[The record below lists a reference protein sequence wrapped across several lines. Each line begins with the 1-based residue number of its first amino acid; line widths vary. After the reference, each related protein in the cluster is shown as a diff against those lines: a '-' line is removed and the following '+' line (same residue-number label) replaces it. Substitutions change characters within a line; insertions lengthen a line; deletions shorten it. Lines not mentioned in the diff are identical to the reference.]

1 MAVSRKIPLAVCLF
15 LCALAVPGLSRGE
28 GGISVSGAWIRAFP
42 PGAYATAAYMAI
54 ENASGGD
61 DVLEEVSCGCSRKV
75 SIHSTSREAGSDVV
89 GMKEISSLR
98 IPAGKVAVLEPGG
111 LHLMLEGVRDDIGAR
126 AVLVLRFSR
135 GGEIAVTAPV
145 RRSAAGGGGHGHHGH

>member
-1 MAVSRKIPLAVCLF
+1 M
-15 LCALAVPGLSRGE
+15 
-28 GGISVSGAWIRAFP
+28 
-42 PGAYATAAYMAI
+42 TI

-61 DVLEEVSCGCSRKV
+61 DVLEEVSCGCSLKV
-75 SIHSTSREAGSDVV
+75 SIHSTVREAGSDVV
-89 GMKEISSLR
+89 GMKEMPSLR
-98 IPAGKVAVLEPGG
+98 IPAGKAAVLEPGG

-145 RRSAAGGGGHGHHGH
+145 RRSAASGGGHGHHGH